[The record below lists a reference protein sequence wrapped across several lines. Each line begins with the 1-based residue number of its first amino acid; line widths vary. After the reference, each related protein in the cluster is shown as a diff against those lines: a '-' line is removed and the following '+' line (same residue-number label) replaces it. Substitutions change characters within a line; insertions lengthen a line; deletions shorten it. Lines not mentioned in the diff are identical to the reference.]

1 MTLDLSQVDP
11 PVWRVLI
18 KNTAYGPYTLGQMQS
33 FVEEGRIALQT
44 KVAKGDGEPFV
55 AAETIRELQDALRKK
70 HLSQPKRRASDQ
82 TEAPHNFIIIS
93 RLTGMGEDSLIKRLN
108 TLGSFGIAMTG
119 VYVLRSST
127 KLSVLQNALQQVTG
141 ARDEVLI
148 VDATADRLGWFN
160 LGPEADVHL
169 RSVWDKKVD

>member
-33 FVEEGRIALQT
+33 FVGEGRIGLQT

-55 AAETIRELQDALRKK
+55 AAETIRELQDALREK
-70 HLSQPKRRASDQ
+70 HISQPRGQADGK
-82 TEAPHNFIIIS
+82 TEASHNFIIIS
-93 RLTGMGEDSLIKRLN
+93 RLAGMGEDNLVKRLN

-119 VYVLRSST
+119 VYVLRSSV
-127 KLSVLQNALQQVTG
+127 KLSALQQALQQATG

-169 RSVWDKKVD
+169 RSVWDKKDD